1 MPGRRHSPLSLALA
15 LLMTVIAVPV
25 FGAAARIEY
34 VGTYVW
40 ALPDDDFGGFSGIEI
55 SDDGNGFHIISDRA
69 RIRWGQIER
78 DNAGRIRGMRMS
90 GRARLQDSKGNPL
103 RPGRLGDSE
112 GLAIGRNGQIWVSF
126 EGLDRIARYD
136 DVDRPAHRIP
146 SPPEWDRIRTN
157 QGFEALAITPG
168 GDVLTLPEYAQGDPL
183 EFPVWRYR
191 DGAWDQPFA
200 IPASEKWQATGAD
213 IGPDGR
219 LYLLERSFRGVL
231 GFLSRVR
238 RFQLSAAGTS
248 GEEILLE
255 SSTLQYDNLE
265 GISVWDDGQGI
276 RMTMISDDNFLPVQ
290 RTELVEYRVID

>member
-1 MPGRRHSPLSLALA
+1 MPGRRHSPLSLALP
-15 LLMTVIAVPV
+15 LLLSLLAAPV
-25 FGAAARIEY
+25 FGAAARVEY

-40 ALPDDDFGGFSGIEI
+40 SLPDDDFGGFSGIEI
-55 SDDGNGFHIISDRA
+55 SDDGGSFHIISDRA
-69 RIRWGQIER
+69 RIRWGRIDR
-78 DNAGRIRGMRMS
+78 DSDGRIRGLRMS

-112 GLAIGRNGQIWVSF
+112 GLALGRNGQIWVSF

-136 DVDRPAHRIP
+136 DVDRPAHRIS
-146 SPPEWDRIRTN
+146 SPPEWKKIRTN
-157 QGFEALAITPG
+157 QGFEALAITPE
-168 GDVLTLPEYAQGDPL
+168 GDLLTMPEYAQGDPL

-191 DGAWDQPFA
+191 GEAWDQPFS
-200 IPASEKWQATGAD
+200 IPGTDKWQATGAD

-238 RFQLSAAGTS
+238 SFRLSETGVS
-248 GEEILLE
+248 DEEILLE
-255 SSTLQYDNLE
+255 STTLQYDNLE

-290 RTELVEYRVID
+290 RTELVEYRIIN